1 MCVLLKRRASRRAK
15 WNAARWQNYDS
26 VSGLVANLV
35 RRHWLYKLDELE
47 GLWRTVAAVHL
58 A

>member
-15 WNAARWQNYDS
+15 CDAARWQNYES
-26 VSGLVANLV
+26 VSGLSANLV
-35 RRHWLYKLDELE
+35 RRHWLNKLDELE
-47 GLWRTVAAVHL
+47 GLWLAAASVHL